1 MRALLDEQLSSQ
13 IAVELRRRDRDVTAV
28 SERRDLM
35 GSSDPRV
42 MEAAAQEGRA
52 VITNNVKDFRPL
64 AAQRLAAGRGHPGL
78 ILVPS
83 TRSRRLAAV
92 TTLADGIEAL
102 MTENPDGIAD
112 SERWLPP
119 LLG

>member
-1 MRALLDEQLSSQ
+1 MRALLDEQVSSQ
-13 IAVELRRRDRDVTAV
+13 LVVELRRRGHHVTAV
-28 SERRDLM
+28 SERRGLL
-35 GSSDPRV
+35 GSSYPSV
-42 MEAAAQEGRA
+42 VETAAREGRT

-92 TTLADGIEAL
+92 TALADGIDAL
-102 MTENPDGIAD
+102 MTEDADGIAD

-119 LLG
+119 L